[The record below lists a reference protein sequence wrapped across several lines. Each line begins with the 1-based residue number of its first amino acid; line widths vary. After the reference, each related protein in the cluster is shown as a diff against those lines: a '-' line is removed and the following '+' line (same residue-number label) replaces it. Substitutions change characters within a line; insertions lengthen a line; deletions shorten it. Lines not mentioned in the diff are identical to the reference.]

1 MDNFG
6 LMSLLNS
13 GKISK
18 NNSKNSNSI
27 LKSAGKNI
35 INSKNKL
42 NFSKVMEES
51 SVLTSDNKTEIKS
64 DCEIKKLKTNLLNV
78 KTAVIK
84 NGEKESI
91 SELTVNDIKSKNLK
105 SEELNV
111 NSILD
116 AEVTTD
122 IKNEKKTGKI
132 KVETAV
138 SEEKVEKKTDEKEK
152 KIESKILANDYT
164 QGYNNVLLLSEIKSD
179 IKTEYKNIEKNVG
192 TKVEDGVKTKENLF
206 NLKEFQSTKEG
217 KESKKEMFTDKNTI
231 KSEESSELKITEEIT
246 DKNLLGKLKEKL
258 GTEEI
263 KIERNNTKIES
274 AIEGK
279 TLFAEKINIKSEQK
293 IENSIAEKKVEIK
306 SDMKIEEAQSKIEN
320 GVRNKQES
328 NLKEVKL
335 KDDSTVEKIITAKDE
350 TTKKEEINL
359 SEKMNGIEKTGIEVV
374 VKNEK
379 SGSEKTKISEE
390 VKIKK
395 NEEVITKSESSK
407 EKIEMVLVQENKIL
421 KEESKELEIAKN
433 SEVKSD
439 KSEEKKWENEIV
451 KTETK
456 DKIENKNVI
465 LAENSAELSNRIDIR
480 PVETKVYSKSDL
492 ENSYNQI
499 ENMIKMSFNA
509 DTKEMKLRLSPDDLG
524 EVEVKI
530 SIENSIMKAEFL
542 VENEK
547 VKEMLES
554 RFADLKTALSEKG
567 IETSGINVNIS
578 GGESQSRGYAQKAF
592 YEELIESNGIAVDN
606 KMNTNYVA
614 AVEKNSA
621 GYNTNLN
628 GSLNIIY

>member
-51 SVLTSDNKTEIKS
+51 SILTSDNKNEMKSECGIKN
-64 DCEIKKLKTNLLNV
+64 LKTNLLNV

-91 SELTVNDIKSKNLK
+91 SELTINDIKSKNLK

-152 KIESKILANDYT
+152 KTESKILTNDYT
-164 QGYNNVLLLSEIKSD
+164 QGYNDVLLLSEIKSD

-293 IENSIAEKKVEIK
+293 IENSIAEKKIELK
-306 SDMKIEEAQSKIEN
+306 SDMKIEEAQSKTEN

-554 RFADLKTALSEKG
+554 RFSDLKTALSEKG
-567 IETSGINVNIS
+567 IETSGISVNIS
-578 GGESQSRGYAQKAF
+578 GGESQGRGYAQKAF
-592 YEELIESNGIAVDN
+592 YEDLIESNGIAAES
-606 KMNTNYVA
+606 KINTNYVA